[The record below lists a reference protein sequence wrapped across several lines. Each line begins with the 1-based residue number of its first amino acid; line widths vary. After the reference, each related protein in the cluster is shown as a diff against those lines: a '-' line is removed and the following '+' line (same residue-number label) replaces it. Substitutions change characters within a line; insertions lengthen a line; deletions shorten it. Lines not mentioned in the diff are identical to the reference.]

1 MKVCPQC
8 ERQYGD
14 DVQYCAHDGATLR
27 DLEGEAED
35 PMIGRVLDG
44 RWRIEEKLGEGGMGS
59 IYLAS
64 QQSVGRQV
72 AIKTLRTA
80 LSDSE
85 EFVDR
90 FMQEARVTTTIS
102 HPHCV
107 TILDFGKTDNGLL
120 YLAMELLEGEP
131 LSERLSRG
139 RLPLEQSLQIGI
151 QVASA
156 LAAAH
161 DHNIIHRDLKPENI
175 FVLDITDDSTF
186 IKVLDFGISKDLD
199 DDQGMTKTGQ
209 LFGTPQYMSPEQCRG
224 EDLDGRSDIYSLGCI
239 LYELISG
246 RPPFQSDKSMN
257 ILVAHVQEEIPPLDE
272 VTDRPLPEGVVRAVM
287 AMLSKE
293 PSERPA
299 TAKAVRTRLKT
310 LLSRFDTSSSP
321 APTDSSGVGTA
332 QTLAAP
338 EDTSPVEAGM
348 QPQGAE
354 ASKAPDEEFGGSGSK
369 MMVIVGILGVFF
381 LFGVGVLG
389 AGYWWYS
396 GQQGLSL
403 ASIFGDDETEVAEV
417 GLGAGPDGETASAD
431 ASAVGTGTADADE
444 PPIRKNEG
452 SERRAKASAGAGAA
466 ADNDSRGES
475 EGEPD
480 DEGGESA
487 GSGRDPSDDAPEDS
501 PDETSTS
508 DETATSIDTTSNE
521 APSDPESSG
530 EEPDSTADSSERQP
544 PDSDGVTADEPPS
557 RDEPSAEKP
566 VAAKPTSPPE
576 PSGPAP
582 ADFVSSRDVQAAG
595 SACDSR
601 DVRRKLDAVTGAIG
615 RCVADHADAMPASV
629 MLDWTILTEGDPMD
643 VSVIKSDLSGGSV
656 EQCIVSAVSGVR
668 FSPLGGG
675 RCYTRVTYKFRR
687 P

>member
-27 DLEGEAED
+27 ELDGADKD

-44 RWRIEEKLGEGGMGS
+44 RWRIEEKLGEGGMGA

-131 LSERLSRG
+131 LSERLRRG
-139 RLPLEQSLQIGI
+139 RLPLEQSLQIGM

-257 ILVAHVQEEIPPLDE
+257 ILVAHVQEEIPPLE
-272 VTDRPLPEGVVRAVM
+272 AITDRPLPRGVASTVM

-293 PSERPA
+293 PADRPA
-299 TAKAVRTRLKT
+299 TAKAVRSRLET
-310 LLSRFDTSSSP
+310 LLSQFDTSQSP
-321 APTDSSGVGTA
+321 QPRDADGLGSA

-338 EDTSPVEAGM
+338 EETSPVASDSAGGDGSV
-348 QPQGAE
+348 PPP
-354 ASKAPDEEFGGSGSK
+354 SVDDDLGGTSGSK
-369 MMVIVGILGVFF
+369 VLVVIGLLGVLFF
-381 LFGVGVLG
+381 LGIGVVG

-396 GQQGLSL
+396 TRGGDGLM
-403 ASIFGDDETEVAEV
+403 AAADEDATARITGRDAVGTTEVAS
-417 GLGAGPDGETASAD
+417 ADTASGVPEEAVAAKDDSSDTAAQSKGSTGAPGSAD
-431 ASAVGTGTADADE
+431 KGGGPA
-444 PPIRKNEG
+444 PR
-452 SERRAKASAGAGAA
+452 
-466 ADNDSRGES
+466 
-475 EGEPD
+475 D
-480 DEGGESA
+480 DE
-487 GSGRDPSDDAPEDS
+487 
-501 PDETSTS
+501 
-508 DETATSIDTTSNE
+508 
-521 APSDPESSG
+521 G
-530 EEPDSTADSSERQP
+530 EEPDPSDPVAESGTEEEPPAQEPPTEPPPTEQP
-544 PDSDGVTADEPPS
+544 PQEAPESEQPAD
-557 RDEPSAEKP
+557 
-566 VAAKPTSPPE
+566 PTPRPDPDPEDDPE
-576 PSGPAP
+576 PAPQPEPAAQPEPAGPAP
-582 ADFVSSRDVQAAG
+582 ADFISSRNVQAAG
-595 SACDSR
+595 SACNAR
-601 DVRRKLDAVTGAIG
+601 DVRQSLDTVTTAIG
-615 RCVADHADAMPASV
+615 RCAANHSDALPGSV

-643 VSVIKSDLSGGSV
+643 VSIIKSDLSAGAI
-656 EQCIVSAVSGVR
+656 ERCIVKTVGGVR

-675 RCYTRVTYKFRR
+675 RCYTRVTYRFRK

>member
-14 DVQYCAHDGATLR
+14 DVRYCAHDGATLR

-272 VTDRPLPEGVVRAVM
+272 VTDRPLPEGVARAVM

-310 LLSRFDTSSSP
+310 LLSQFDTSSSP
-321 APTDSSGVGTA
+321 APTDPSGMGTA

-338 EDTSPVEAGM
+338 EDSSPVGEGV
-348 QPQGAE
+348 QPQGAD
-354 ASKAPDEEFGGSGSK
+354 ASGPMDEEFGSSGSK
-369 MMVIVGILGVFF
+369 MMIIVGVLGVFF

-389 AGYWWYS
+389 AAYWWYS

-403 ASIFGDDETEVAEV
+403 AAIGGADETKVAEV
-417 GLGAGPDGETASAD
+417 GLGAGSDSETASASAD
-431 ASAVGTGTADADE
+431 ASAAGAGTADASE
-444 PPIRKNEG
+444 PPPRKDEG
-452 SERRAKASAGAGAA
+452 GRRQAEASTGTGAA
-466 ADNDSRGES
+466 ADDEGRGES
-475 EGEPD
+475 GEEP
-480 DEGGESA
+480 
-487 GSGRDPSDDAPEDS
+487 DDAPEERAN
-501 PDETSTS
+501 ETSTS
-508 DETATSIDTTSNE
+508 NKTATSGDSASNE
-521 APSDPESSG
+521 VPSQPESSG
-530 EEPDSTADSSERQP
+530 EMPGSTADSSERQP
-544 PDSDGVTADEPPS
+544 PDSDGVPADEPPS
-557 RDEPSAEKP
+557 RDEPSDEKP
-566 VAAKPTSPPE
+566 VAAKPAPEPE

-582 ADFVSSRDVQAAG
+582 EDFVRSRDVQAAG

-601 DVRRKLDAVTGAIG
+601 DVRHKLDTVTRAIG
-615 RCVADHADAMPASV
+615 RCVADYADAMPASV

-675 RCYTRVTYKFRR
+675 RCYTRVTYTFRR

>member
-27 DLEGEAED
+27 ELDGADKD

-44 RWRIEEKLGEGGMGS
+44 RWRIEEKLGEGGMGA

-131 LSERLSRG
+131 LSERLRRG
-139 RLPLEQSLQIGI
+139 RLPLEVSLQIGM

-186 IKVLDFGISKDLD
+186 VKVLDFGISKDLD

-257 ILVAHVQEEIPPLDE
+257 ILVAHVQEEIPPLE
-272 VTDRPLPEGVVRAVM
+272 RITDRPLPRGVSSTVM
-287 AMLSKE
+287 AMLSKD
-293 PSERPA
+293 PADRPA
-299 TAKAVRTRLKT
+299 TAKAVRARLET
-310 LLSRFDTSSSP
+310 LLSQFDTSQSP
-321 APTDSSGVGTA
+321 QPKDADGLGSA

-338 EDTSPVEAGM
+338 EDTSPV
-348 QPQGAE
+348 
-354 ASKAPDEEFGGSGSK
+354 ASDSARGGGSAPPASVDDDLGGTSGSK
-369 MMVIVGILGVFF
+369 VLVVIGLLGVLFF
-381 LFGVGVLG
+381 LGVGVVG
-389 AGYWWYS
+389 AGYWWYTTK
-396 GQQGLSL
+396 GGDGL
-403 ASIFGDDETEVAEV
+403 A
-417 GLGAGPDGETASAD
+417 
-431 ASAVGTGTADADE
+431 
-444 PPIRKNEG
+444 
-452 SERRAKASAGAGAA
+452 AA
-466 ADNDSRGES
+466 ADQDATTWSSGPDAATGVPEKAVAAKDDSGKDAAQPQGNTGAPGRA
-475 EGEPD
+475 D
-480 DEGGESA
+480 KGGGPA
-487 GSGRDPSDDAPEDS
+487 PSDDEAEQ
-501 PDETSTS
+501 S
-508 DETATSIDTTSNE
+508 DEAVQV
-521 APSDPESSG
+521 AASDPEESPAKESPTANPPKEAPESEQPPAETDDSSD
-530 EEPDSTADSSERQP
+530 EAPKEQPADPTPEPDPAPEADPE
-544 PDSDGVTADEPPS
+544 
-557 RDEPSAEKP
+557 P
-566 VAAKPTSPPE
+566 VAQPE
-576 PSGPAP
+576 PAGPAP
-582 ADFVSSRDVQAAG
+582 ADYISSRDVQAAG
-595 SACDSR
+595 SACNAR
-601 DVRRKLDAVTGAIG
+601 DVRQTLDTVTAAIG
-615 RCVADHADAMPASV
+615 RCAANHSDALPGSV

-643 VSVIKSDLSGGSV
+643 VSVIKSDLSAGAVGR
-656 EQCIVSAVSGVR
+656 CIVKAVGGVR

-675 RCYTRVTYKFRR
+675 RCYTRVTYRFRK